1 MKISHST
8 NWISAD
14 VKARIKVELEEVRV
28 ITIINIKMQRNPALD
43 SSKTYNINMST
54 FKNGQPEEF
63 LTLLNIPLLHSM
75 EQELCQWQYIL
86 TIYVQCYVGGI

>member
-1 MKISHST
+1 M
-8 NWISAD
+8 
-14 VKARIKVELEEVRV
+14 R
-28 ITIINIKMQRNPALD
+28 RNPDLAASGTPKL
-43 SSKTYNINMST
+43 KMSM
-54 FKNGQPEEF
+54 FDNGPPEEF